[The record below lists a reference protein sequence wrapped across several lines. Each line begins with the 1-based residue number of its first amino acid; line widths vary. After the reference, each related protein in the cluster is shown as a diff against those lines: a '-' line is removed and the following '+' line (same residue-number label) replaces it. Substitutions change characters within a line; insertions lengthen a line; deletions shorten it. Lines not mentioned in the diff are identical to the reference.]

1 LTGQLVERTPER
13 IITLTPEI
21 EDRVR
26 KTIIRTFSVAPEDQ
40 SRELRMGSLPG
51 WDSLGHMRLVVELEE
66 EFGVSFP
73 TYLLPEILDL
83 DSIVRETL
91 KLQSEQ

>member
-1 LTGQLVERTPER
+1 V
-13 IITLTPEI
+13 TPEI

-26 KTIIRTFSVAPEDQ
+26 KTIIRTFNLSAEDGM
-40 SRELRMGSLPG
+40 RELRMGSLPG

-73 TYLLPEILDL
+73 AYLLPEILDM

-91 KLQSEQ
+91 KLQAEQ

>member
-1 LTGQLVERTPER
+1 MTA
-13 IITLTPEI
+13 EI

-26 KTIIRTFSVAPEDQ
+26 KTILRTFNLSEKDAAKD
-40 SRELRMGSLPG
+40 LRIGSLPG

-73 TYLLPEILDL
+73 AYLLPEIVDL

>member
-1 LTGQLVERTPER
+1 M
-13 IITLTPEI
+13 TPEI

-26 KTIIRTFSVAPEDQ
+26 KTIIRTFNLSPEDGM
-40 SRELRMGSLPG
+40 RELRMGSLPE

-73 TYLLPEILDL
+73 AYLLPEILDM

-91 KLQSEQ
+91 KLQAEQ

>member
-1 LTGQLVERTPER
+1 LAS
-13 IITLTPEI
+13 EI

-26 KTIIRTFSVAPEDQ
+26 KTIIRTFNVAPADQ
-40 SRELRMGSLPG
+40 SRELRMGNLPG
-51 WDSLGHMRLVVELEE
+51 WDSLGHMRLVVELED

>member
-1 LTGQLVERTPER
+1 V
-13 IITLTPEI
+13 TPEI

-26 KTIIRTFSVAPEDQ
+26 KTILRTFNLSREDGM
-40 SRELRMGSLPG
+40 RELRMGSLPG

-73 TYLLPEILDL
+73 AYLLPEILDV

-91 KLQSEQ
+91 KLQAEQ

>member
-1 LTGQLVERTPER
+1 LAS
-13 IITLTPEI
+13 EI
-21 EDRVR
+21 DDRVR
-26 KTIIRTFSVAPEDQ
+26 KTIIRTFNVAPEDQ
-40 SRELRMGSLPG
+40 SRELRMGILPG
-51 WDSLGHMRLVVELEE
+51 WDSLGHMRLVVELED

>member
-1 LTGQLVERTPER
+1 MMKDPISHSSIDQKVRAVIVE
-13 IITLTPEI
+13 
-21 EDRVR
+21 
-26 KTIIRTFSVAPEDQ
+26 TFELSDDEAL
-40 SRELRMGSLPG
+40 SELRFGKVPG
-51 WDSLGHMRLVVELEE
+51 WDSVGHIRLVVELEE

>member
-1 LTGQLVERTPER
+1 
-13 IITLTPEI
+13 LTPEI

-26 KTIIRTFSVAPEDQ
+26 QTIIRTFKLSAEDGK
-40 SRELRMGSLPG
+40 RELRMGSLPG

-73 TYLLPEILDL
+73 AYLLPEILDL

>member
-26 KTIIRTFSVAPEDQ
+26 KTIIRTFSVAPKDQ

>member
-1 LTGQLVERTPER
+1 M
-13 IITLTPEI
+13 TPEI

-26 KTIIRTFSVAPEDQ
+26 KTILRTFNL
-40 SRELRMGSLPG
+40 SREDGMRDLRMGSLPG

-73 TYLLPEILDL
+73 AYLLPEILDV

-91 KLQSEQ
+91 KLQAEQ

>member
-1 LTGQLVERTPER
+1 MAT
-13 IITLTPEI
+13 EI
-21 EDRVR
+21 EERVR
-26 KTIIRTFSVAPEDQ
+26 NTILRTFNLPPEDA
-40 SRELRMGSLPG
+40 SKELRMGALPG

-73 TYLLPEILDL
+73 TYVLPEILDV

-91 KLQSEQ
+91 KLQSEN